1 MNPQAT
7 KKKVIVAL
15 VLVVIYIL
23 SAAFD
28 FHPTIVAPVVVVL
41 LALTFFF
48 PSFLNPGGDHEDAQI
63 SASLH
68 DTRHDVTADVAPQ
81 QSVNSSSPQI
91 ES

>member
-28 FHPTIVAPVVVVL
+28 FHPTIVAPIVVVL
-41 LALTFFF
+41 IALTFFF
-48 PSFLNPGGDHEDAQI
+48 PSILNPVAARKDTEI
-63 SASLH
+63 STPSEKPEGTH
-68 DTRHDVTADVAPQ
+68 GQTSTNP
-81 QSVNSSSPQI
+81 SSQI